1 MIVQL
6 HQLIVCSTSNNC
18 AQLLVVLLQT
28 WSLVALIY
36 NNWIFYIPTADE
48 IEAGFEME
56 PAMCTTTRNIG
67 GWIALADL
75 IRQKIINIGS
85 IAIGSIG
92 FLDPIGSLVS
102 TLLVVGWLLVTLFKK
117 NFIFSVVVL

>member
-18 AQLLVVLLQT
+18 AQLLVLLQT

-102 TLLVVGWLLVTLFKK
+102 TLLVVGWLLVTLFQ
-117 NFIFSVVVL
+117 IVRL

>member
-1 MIVQL
+1 M
-6 HQLIVCSTSNNC
+6 
-18 AQLLVVLLQT
+18 LLQT

-67 GWIALADL
+67 GCIALDL
-75 IRQKIINIGS
+75 RVILLIAVERCKKRDRWSEDCEQVDTWQIDCKPWWSCMEWCLSGTAPPDECIHLYATVRSNGTNIRSG
-85 IAIGSIG
+85 AA
-92 FLDPIGSLVS
+92 V
-102 TLLVVGWLLVTLFKK
+102 
-117 NFIFSVVVL
+117 

>member
-18 AQLLVVLLQT
+18 AQLLVLLQT

-85 IAIGSIG
+85 IAIGSICNRSG
-92 FLDPIGSLVS
+92 KLLITNNVRAGDPAVGSKNNILVYS
-102 TLLVVGWLLVTLFKK
+102 
-117 NFIFSVVVL
+117 

>member
-18 AQLLVVLLQT
+18 AQLLVLLQT

-85 IAIGSIG
+85 IGSIG
-92 FLDPIGSLVS
+92 FRSDRISSVYIVGCW
-102 TLLVVGWLLVTLFKK
+102 LVVGG
-117 NFIFSVVVL
+117 